1 MIVQFRPF
9 VPTRRIFQFILL
21 CALSLQMSV
30 VALGQSSAALSGTVT
45 DPSAV
50 GVLNAKVVATNQ
62 ATGVASVTQTD
73 AAGSYLFPS
82 LPIGVYRIFG
92 SSRQIQ
98 FGLKLLF

>member
-45 DPSAV
+45 DPSAA
-50 GVLNAKVVATNQ
+50 GVLNAKVVATIKPPAWHLSRKRTPRAPIFSHRFQ
-62 ATGVASVTQTD
+62 SASI
-73 AAGSYLFPS
+73 AFSAPRGKF
-82 LPIGVYRIFG
+82 
-92 SSRQIQ
+92 SS
-98 FGLKLLF
+98 G